1 MTKTHQIT
9 IYKDSKGDFRWR
21 MTAKNTKV
29 VAESG
34 EGYKRK
40 SAMMMSLNRMLTAI
54 LSGSSVVVVDS
65 TKAK

>member
-1 MTKTHQIT
+1 MKTHQIT
-9 IYKDSKGDFRWR
+9 IYKDSKGEFRWR
-21 MTAKNTKV
+21 MTAKNGKV

-40 SAMMMSLNRMLTAI
+40 RTMMDTLNRMVSAI
-54 LSGSSVVVVDS
+54 LSGSSFVVVDS

>member
-1 MTKTHQIT
+1 MKTHQIT
-9 IYKDSKGDFRWR
+9 IYKDSKGEFRWR

-40 SAMMMSLNRMLTAI
+40 RTMIDTLNRMLAAVDHHT
-54 LSGSSVVVVDS
+54 VVIVDS